1 MRGILGEKQSDRRD
15 DSDCSAEDF
24 AKFFADKVDSIRIFP
39 F

>member
-1 MRGILGEKQSDRRD
+1 MRGILGEKQSDRRGMTVT
-15 DSDCSAEDF
+15 SAEDF